1 MQRRRFL
8 TEGLAAGG
16 LAAAAR
22 LTDAAEGESEQ
33 RGYYEL
39 RAYHLRPGRQERFDA
54 YLQRG
59 LIPAAQRAELGPIG
73 VFLEQQEGGK
83 STLWVLLCHR
93 DAAGAATFAHRLADD
108 AEYLRVAEE
117 LLAGP
122 TENAVYERMESSL
135 LGGIASMPRL
145 EPPPERP
152 RLFNLRIYE
161 SFNTAT
167 LHKKIE
173 MFNVG
178 ELAIFRRVGLTPVLF
193 TETLVGTP
201 LPSLTYLLVFE
212 DDAAR
217 AAAWQRFR
225 NDPEWQQMK
234 AISEYADSRLVARI
248 TNKVLVPTD
257 YSQI

>member
-16 LAAAAR
+16 LAAAG
-22 LTDAAEGESEQ
+22 LTGAAEGEAPE
-33 RGYYEL
+33 RGFYEL
-39 RAYHLRPGRQERFDA
+39 RAYPLRPGRQDRFDA
-54 YLQRG
+54 YLQRA
-59 LIPAAQRAELGPIG
+59 LLPAAQRAELGPVG
-73 VFLEQQEGGK
+73 VFLEQEGEGK
-83 STLWVLLCHR
+83 TTVWVLLCHR
-93 DAAGAATFAHRLADD
+93 DASGAATFAGRLASD
-108 AEYLRVAEE
+108 AEYLHAAAE

-122 TENAVYERMESSL
+122 TDNAVCERMESSL

-145 EPPPERP
+145 EPPSRKP

-173 MFNVG
+173 MFNQG

-201 LPSLTYLLVFE
+201 LPSLTYLLVFD

-217 AAAWQRFR
+217 TAAWQRFR
-225 NDPEWQQMK
+225 SDPEWQRMK
-234 AISEYADSRLVARI
+234 AVPEYADSRLVSRI
-248 TNKVLVPTD
+248 TNKVLIPAE